1 MKEVSIRCEGARSVS
16 INDLHPFQDD
26 IKTMKPAT
34 LKKLEKVIIEQGFS
48 EPIAVWANS
57 PDEKLWILNGHQRL
71 TALQSLASKG
81 WFIPPIPV
89 AMVQADDEQEA
100 RKKVL
105 TLASQFGDFSGDH
118 LAEFVAKAQ
127 LDGDWLRN
135 NARLAAG
142 DFKMPILVT
151 PDEEEDLPPQPEVP
165 IVRRGEIYLLD
176 QHRLMCG
183 DSTSEE
189 DVAALMDG
197 NKAQV
202 WSSDPPYGIS
212 YVDKIANKKGQ
223 AEGYKPIANDE
234 LEDESLREFILKVIT
249 TSLPHMAEN
258 FAFYMWHATKMQAF
272 FSQAAAAAAG
282 ILFHRQIIWVKPNFV
297 FGRGQYHWR
306 HELCLMGWLEGKAPP
321 FYGPKN
327 QSTVWEIGG
336 ENDKIHPTQ
345 KPVAI
350 WEPPMLNHT
359 NEGEIVYEPF
369 SGSGSQFIAA
379 EKLKRRCFGMELEA
393 SYCGCILDRWESM
406 SGKSAIRESDGR
418 LWSDIK
424 AEALSS

>member
-142 DFKMPILVT
+142 DFKMPMLVT
-151 PDEEEDLPPQPEVP
+151 PDDEEELPPQPDVP

-183 DSTSEE
+183 DSTSI
-189 DVAALMDG
+189 DDWSRLMNGEQADL
-197 NKAQV
+197 V
-202 WSSDPPYGIS
+202 WTDPPYNVAIQGGNRGEPDRVDGLRIMNDKMSDEDFRNFLLMAFNGIS
-212 YVDKIANKKGQ
+212 SVTKNGGSIYIAHADSEGYNFRGAAKDAGWLIKQCLIWKKSSMVMGRQDYHWIHEPILYGWKEGGSHMWYGDRTQTTVLEFAKPSRNGEHPTMKPVELVEYCINNSSEKGQ
-223 AEGYKPIANDE
+223 I
-234 LEDESLREFILKVIT
+234 VID
-249 TSLPHMAEN
+249 
-258 FAFYMWHATKMQAF
+258 
-272 FSQAAAAAAG
+272 G
-282 ILFHRQIIWVKPNFV
+282 
-297 FGRGQYHWR
+297 FG
-306 HELCLMGWLEGKAPP
+306 
-321 FYGPKN
+321 
-327 QSTVWEIGG
+327 
-336 ENDKIHPTQ
+336 
-345 KPVAI
+345 
-350 WEPPMLNHT
+350 
-359 NEGEIVYEPF
+359 
-369 SGSGSQFIAA
+369 GSGTTLIAA
-379 EKLKRRCFGMELEA
+379 EKIGRKSRLIELDPK
-393 SYCGCILDRWESM
+393 YCGVILSRWESM
-406 SGKSAIRESDGR
+406 SGKNAIRESDGR

-424 AEALSS
+424 AEALSN

>member
-26 IKTMKPAT
+26 IKTLQPAT
-34 LKKLEKVIIEQGFS
+34 LRKLENVIIEQGFS

-142 DFKMPILVT
+142 DFKMPMLVT
-151 PDEEEDLPPQPEVP
+151 RDDEEELPPQPEVP

-183 DSTSEE
+183 DSTSKYNY
-189 DVAALMDG
+189 LI
-197 NKAQV
+197 
-202 WSSDPPYGIS
+202 SS
-212 YVDKIANKKGQ
+212 
-223 AEGYKPIANDE
+223 
-234 LEDESLREFILKVIT
+234 
-249 TSLPHMAEN
+249 
-258 FAFYMWHATKMQAF
+258 
-272 FSQAAAAAAG
+272 G
-282 ILFHRQIIWVKPNFV
+282 IL
-297 FGRGQYHWR
+297 
-306 HELCLMGWLEGKAPP
+306 
-321 FYGPKN
+321 
-327 QSTVWEIGG
+327 
-336 ENDKIHPTQ
+336 
-345 KPVAI
+345 
-350 WEPPMLNHT
+350 LNA
-359 NEGEIVYEPF
+359 GL
-369 SGSGSQFIAA
+369 S
-379 EKLKRRCFGMELEA
+379 A
-393 SYCGCILDRWESM
+393 SS
-406 SGKSAIRESDGR
+406 SIRDSNSNR
-418 LWSDIK
+418 
-424 AEALSS
+424 